1 MLQPRD
7 DGQIV
12 GEAAVLTPLMG
23 PRLQGEL
30 HPEGY
35 ADLAL
40 WGAGD
45 LGRLRFTP
53 LQGPFVYPP
62 NAVTGRNGAV
72 RLAQEAPVMV
82 IRGVS
87 YRSFTPAKRCATWD
101 YRDHP
106 KIVVHRDPH
115 GRRIELPWAVVL
127 IEQRGEDLI
136 MSAGADIDEA
146 RRALAFDVATIC
158 DEAEAYA
165 ARCDLM
171 PEADP
176 LLRSLVLHGAHAA
189 FSSIRRDERGRFDG
203 LAAGLAYSAP
213 ARTYYRDGYWT
224 LQLLLE
230 TAPAV
235 VHEQIELLAAGVQPD
250 GEAPSG
256 VIVSGPEMASVW
268 EELRTTVFGLDFI
281 HQRRSD
287 WWSDHFDSPLFFILT
302 IGDYVRVTGD
312 REPLERHWPLMR
324 AIFRRYCGLA
334 EHGLPVKPR
343 HDRDWADNVY
353 RGGHV
358 AYDLGLWVGAL
369 EVMARL
375 GAGLDAECAQHAHHE
390 ARAARAA
397 IEERLWRPQGWFADY
412 ASEDRNEDHLSLD
425 SITLLRFGAVS
436 DERAAQ
442 VLERMRVKLESR
454 HNGDQGFGDWGVM
467 CAFPPYSRR
476 EDLRGKTVFPFRY
489 HNGADW
495 PWLTGAYAEERL
507 RRGLDGWRYPMTRWW
522 RTCLGQGWIGAVEY
536 FSPPWGR
543 GSLLQGWS
551 AMPAVAA
558 LRHRQTVLAGDPEGT
573 SPC

>member
-1 MLQPRD
+1 MLRARE
-7 DGQIV
+7 DGQVV

-30 HPEGY
+30 HPDGH

-53 LQGPFVYPP
+53 LQGPFVYAP
-62 NAVTGRNGAV
+62 NGLESQGGAV

-82 IRGVS
+82 IRGAS

-101 YRDHP
+101 YREHP
-106 KIVVHRDPH
+106 KISVHRDAH

-127 IEQRGEDLI
+127 IEQRGDDLI
-136 MSAGADIDEA
+136 IAAGADLDEA
-146 RRALAFDVATIC
+146 ARALAFETETIC
-158 DEAEAYA
+158 DEAAAYA

-171 PEADP
+171 PEADA
-176 LLRSLVLHGAHAA
+176 LLRSLVLHGTHAA
-189 FSSIRRDERGRFDG
+189 LSAVRRDERGRFDG

-224 LQLLLE
+224 LQLLLDV
-230 TAPAV
+230 APAI

-256 VIVSGPEMASVW
+256 VIVSGPEMGQAW
-268 EELRTTVFGLDFI
+268 EQLRTTVFGLDFI

-302 IGDYVRVTGD
+302 IGDYVGKTGD
-312 REPLERHWPLMR
+312 KEPMERHWPLMR
-324 AIFRRYCGLA
+324 AIFRRYWGFA
-334 EHGLPVKPR
+334 QDGLPVKPR

-369 EVMARL
+369 EVMATL
-375 GAGLDAECAQHAHHE
+375 GAAFDADCARQAKQE
-390 ARAARAA
+390 AGAARAA
-397 IEERLWRPQGWFADY
+397 IEARLWRESGWFADY
-412 ASEDRNEDHLSLD
+412 SGEEGNEDHLALD

-436 DERAAQ
+436 DARALQ
-442 VLERMRVKLESR
+442 VLDAMQRKLESR
-454 HNGDQGFGDWGVM
+454 NNSDQGFGDWGTM
-467 CAFPPYSRR
+467 CAFPPFSRR
-476 EDLRGKTVFPFRY
+476 DDLRGKTVFPFRY

-495 PWLTGAYAEERL
+495 PWLSGAYAEERL
-507 RRGLDGWRYPMTRWW
+507 KRGLGGWRYPMTRWW
-522 RTCLGQGWIGAVEY
+522 ESCLTAGWAGAVEY

-551 AMPAVAA
+551 AMPAAAA
-558 LRHRQTVLAGDPEGT
+558 LRHRDTVLAGDEG
-573 SPC
+573 